1 MLLGSVQQS
10 TVFETLPTSVFNR
23 FDIHRLLKMKS
34 EPNGYILVK

>member
-10 TVFETLPTSVFNR
+10 TVFETLPAPVFDR

-34 EPNGYILVK
+34 ETNGYILVK